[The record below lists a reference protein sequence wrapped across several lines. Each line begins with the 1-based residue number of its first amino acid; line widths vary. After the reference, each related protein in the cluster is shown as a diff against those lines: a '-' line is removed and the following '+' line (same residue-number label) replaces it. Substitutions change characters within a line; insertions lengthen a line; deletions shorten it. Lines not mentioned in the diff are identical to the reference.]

1 MIKTLNIDANI
12 TADRQL
18 HITIPDDVPLG
29 PAQVVLTVSSSGD
42 STTSTLGSFADSEFF
57 GMWADRTDIMD
68 GVEYARELRTR
79 GWKRSA

>member
-12 TADRQL
+12 TSDRQL

-29 PAQVVLTVSSSGD
+29 PAQVVLTVSSAAASAE
-42 STTSTLGSFADSEFF
+42 SNLGSFVDSEFF
-57 GMWADRTDIMD
+57 GMWADRADIKD
-68 GVEYARELRTR
+68 GVDYARDLRTR